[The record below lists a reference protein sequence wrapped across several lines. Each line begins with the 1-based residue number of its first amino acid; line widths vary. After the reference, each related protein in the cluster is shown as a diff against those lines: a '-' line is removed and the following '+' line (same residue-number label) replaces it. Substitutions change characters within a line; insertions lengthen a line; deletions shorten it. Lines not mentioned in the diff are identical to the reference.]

1 MFDNQNCYAKLMETT
16 QKSPKILLQKFK
28 MANLSWFVAVS
39 IMKGVVSKLV
49 YSKEIKNKQSDKAQA
64 VLA

>member
-1 MFDNQNCYAKLMETT
+1 METT

-49 YSKEIKNKQSDKAQA
+49 YSKEIKNKQGDKAQS